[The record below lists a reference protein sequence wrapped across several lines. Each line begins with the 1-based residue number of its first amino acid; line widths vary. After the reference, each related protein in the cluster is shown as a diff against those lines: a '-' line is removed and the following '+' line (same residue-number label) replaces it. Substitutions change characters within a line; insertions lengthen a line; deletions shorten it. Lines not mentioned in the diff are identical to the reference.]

1 MTSQIRAV
9 ACLVV
14 AALSL
19 AALQLPARADTT
31 TAAAML
37 GYHNELRASIGAP
50 AVRGDSRVD
59 KAAQSHADYSAV
71 HGIGGHYEDASKS
84 GYTGYAP
91 LDRMVAQGYPA
102 TSISEVATGGSGWKQ
117 AMTELWAA
125 PYHRLGM
132 MHGHNVVAGWGHSS
146 LSGRERE
153 VGDFAYDWSVSPPS
167 VLRSPAAG
175 QTGIPTS
182 WSGNE
187 SPSPLP
193 SGAARPTGYPIMA
206 LLSDSRQTTL
216 RSASI
221 VRVTDGAA
229 IPFYVAPPQFEPD
242 YVVLIPQRP
251 LEKSTTYRVRMDLTV
266 VGQPMTESW
275 SFTTSSDGLM
285 RLTSFHSA
293 WSSQTD
299 PGVLAP
305 GQVATVTLR
314 FRNTGTEVWQRG
326 VAGQQVNLGI
336 PGDSVAYAGLSVGWP
351 SANRVATTTESAV
364 AAGEL
369 GTFTFQLR
377 APLAI
382 GSYRLPLR
390 PVVDGLAWL
399 EDQGVYVPLVVTGGY
414 HSAWVDQSPYP
425 TLRAG
430 MTTAITVRFR
440 NTGARAW
447 VKSILGQEARIGVV
461 NDETRWASLGV
472 GWLYPNRPTAQ
483 SESTVG
489 VGAIG
494 TFTFTV
500 KAPSTPGVHDIRL
513 RPVIDGVTWMEDQG
527 VFLRLTV
534 IP

>member
-1 MTSQIRAV
+1 MTSLVRAV

-19 AALQLPARADTT
+19 AALQVSARADTT
-31 TAAAML
+31 TAATML
-37 GYHNELRASIGAP
+37 AYHNELRASIGAP
-50 AVRGDSRVD
+50 ALRGDSRVD
-59 KAAQSHADYSAV
+59 RAAQSHADYSSV

-91 LDRMVAQGYPA
+91 FDRMKFQGYPA
-102 TSISEVATGGSGWKQ
+102 TSVSEVATGGGGWKQ

-132 MHGHNVVAGWGHSS
+132 MHGHNVVGGWGHSS
-146 LSGRERE
+146 LGSRERT
-153 VGDFAYDWSVSPPS
+153 VGDFAYDWSISPPA

-206 LLSDSRQTTL
+206 LVSNSRQTTL

-221 VRVTDGAA
+221 VRANDGAT

-242 YVVLIPQRP
+242 YIVLIPQRP

-275 SFTTSSDGLM
+275 SFTTSADGLM
-285 RLTSFHSA
+285 RLGYFRSA
-293 WSSQTD
+293 WTSQTD

-305 GQVATVTLR
+305 GQVATITVR

-336 PGDSVAYAGLSVGWP
+336 PGDSVAYAAMSVGWP
-351 SANRVATTTESAV
+351 SANRVATTTEATV
-364 AAGEL
+364 AAGAL
-369 GTFTFQLR
+369 GTFTFQVR
-377 APLAI
+377 APTGV

-390 PVVDGLAWL
+390 PVIDGLAWL
-399 EDQGVYVPLVVTGGY
+399 DDQGVYVPFVVTGGY

-430 MTTAITVRFR
+430 MTTVITVRFR

-447 VKSILGQEARIGVV
+447 VKGILGQEARIGVV
-461 NDETRWASLGV
+461 NDETRWAGLGV

-500 KAPSTPGVHDIRL
+500 KAPSTTGVHDIRL